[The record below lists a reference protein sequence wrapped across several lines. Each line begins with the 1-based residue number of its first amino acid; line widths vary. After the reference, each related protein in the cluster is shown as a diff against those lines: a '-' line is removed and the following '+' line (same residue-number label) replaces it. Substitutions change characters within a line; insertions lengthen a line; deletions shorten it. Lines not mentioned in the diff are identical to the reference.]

1 MIIKNVK
8 AFYNGGFL
16 QKQKTKKG
24 NMLYNIW
31 FILEDDSLDELN
43 VKETKFVTEKI
54 YNNNDVNTL
63 SFWGKY
69 VNIWDK
75 DGENMIDVED
85 FKKGSICNISMS
97 EEGYIDAIR
106 VVKEPEKYNPFK
118 QSR

>member
-8 AFYNGGFL
+8 GFYNGGFL
-16 QKQKTKKG
+16 QRQKTKNG

-31 FILEDDSLDELN
+31 FVLDNNSLEDLN
-43 VKETKFVTEKI
+43 VAETKFVTEKI
-54 YNNNDVNTL
+54 YCANGVNTL

-69 VNIWDK
+69 INIWDK
-75 DGENMIDVED
+75 NGESMIEPED

-97 EEGYIDAIR
+97 DAGYIDAIQ

-118 QSR
+118 KQ